1 MHKVKS
7 RLAHNIEFLRKHL
20 NQTQSTNKTKNHQL
34 QKQTDDNH
42 LKIETF
48 NLQPSAYAFSLPMKI
63 NGLKYRMSIDSGS
76 SDIFIKGENAAGKPK
91 RRYHCGQTCID
102 THNHY

>member
-48 NLQPSAYAFSLPMKI
+48 NL
-63 NGLKYRMSIDSGS
+63 
-76 SDIFIKGENAAGKPK
+76 
-91 RRYHCGQTCID
+91 
-102 THNHY
+102 